1 MNSKIYILS
10 FALILLGCK
19 STPIEA
25 IHTELDPTPWTI
37 GYQKDFGA
45 GKGYIREWVP
55 KDENIKSWTKLFSI
69 EFLENEKT
77 PIHKYSDNFLKQRQ
91 EQCPG
96 TKFKILEETN
106 FSRTY
111 LINFPSCAGHDAQ
124 SEITRM
130 FQGNDGLHRLSYA
143 EKSANLSKQVIDK
156 WNQELQNSYIVKDPN
171 KTRIR

>member
-1 MNSKIYILS
+1 MTSKIYILS
-10 FALILLGCK
+10 FALLLSGCK

-25 IHTELDPTPWTI
+25 IYTELDPTPWTI

-45 GKGYIREWVP
+45 GNGYIREWVP

-69 EFLENEKT
+69 EFLEKEKT
-77 PIHKYSDNFLKQRQ
+77 PIHEYSDNFLKKRQ
-91 EQCPG
+91 EQCSG
-96 TKFKILEETN
+96 TKYKILKETD

-111 LINFPSCAGHDAQ
+111 IINFPSCAGQEAQ

-143 EKSANLSKQVIDK
+143 EKSASLSQEVIAK
-156 WNQELQNSYIVKDPN
+156 WNQELQNSYIVKGPN

>member
-1 MNSKIYILS
+1 MTSKIYILS
-10 FALILLGCK
+10 FVLLLSGCK

-37 GYQKDFGA
+37 GYQKDFGV
-45 GKGYIREWVP
+45 GNGYIREWVP
-55 KDENIKSWTKLFSI
+55 KGENIKSWTKLFSI

-77 PIHKYSDNFLKQRQ
+77 PIHEYSDNFLKKRQ
-91 EQCPG
+91 EQCAG
-96 TKFKILEETN
+96 TKYKILKETD

-111 LINFPSCAGHDAQ
+111 IINFPSCSGYEAQ

-143 EKSANLSKQVIDK
+143 EKSVSLSQEVIDK
-156 WNQELQNSYIVKDPN
+156 WNQELQNSYIVKGPN